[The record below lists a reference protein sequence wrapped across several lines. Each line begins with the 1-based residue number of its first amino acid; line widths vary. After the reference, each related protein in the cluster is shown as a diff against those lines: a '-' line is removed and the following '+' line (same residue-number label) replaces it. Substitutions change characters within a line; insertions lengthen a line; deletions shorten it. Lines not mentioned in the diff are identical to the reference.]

1 MSNTTLTAAAIN
13 HTFRSADGSTIAYLT
28 EGLGP
33 AVILIPGALS
43 TANDYAAFASTLG
56 QHFTVHTIERRGR
69 GLSAPQGPTY
79 SLPTEIADVNTL
91 QAITG
96 ATMLVGH
103 SFGGLVALE
112 TARHNS
118 NLRKVAVYEPGV
130 SIDGSINM
138 SWLPAYER
146 YLAEG
151 KQLDA
156 FTCLS
161 LGLGP
166 DARCNAPHW
175 LTRLMLPLFVK
186 KAKLQKMFTLLAE
199 NGREH
204 REVGRY
210 DNSYQNYGEITASV
224 LHMTGGKTGSRWVEI
239 QAEHLGAV
247 IPHFQTHQF
256 PALDHFGI
264 DQKDPQRVAA
274 YVATF
279 FRWV

>member
-1 MSNTTLTAAAIN
+1 MSITTLTATATN
-13 HTFRSADGSTIAYLT
+13 HTFHSADGSTIAYLT
-28 EGLGP
+28 QGLGP
-33 AVILIPGALS
+33 AIILIPGALS
-43 TANDYAAFASTLG
+43 TADDYAAFANALG
-56 QHFTVHTIERRGR
+56 KHFTVHTIERRGR
-69 GLSAPQGPTY
+69 GLSAPQGPAY
-79 SLPTEIADVNTL
+79 NLGKEIADVNAL

-118 NLRKVAVYEPGV
+118 SIRKVAVYEPGV

-146 YLAEG
+146 YLTQG
-151 KQLDA
+151 RQLDA
-156 FTCLS
+156 FTCFS

-166 DARCNAPHW
+166 DAIRNASHW

-186 KAKLQKMFTLLAE
+186 KAKLQKMLTLLAE

-210 DNSYQNYGEITASV
+210 DNSYRRYGEITASV

-247 IPHFQTHQF
+247 IPGFQTHQF

-264 DQKDPQRVAA
+264 DQKGPQEVAA

-279 FRWV
+279 LQE

>member
-1 MSNTTLTAAAIN
+1 MSITTTTTN
-13 HTFRSADGSTIAYLT
+13 HTFRASDGNTIAYLT
-28 EGLGP
+28 EGAGP
-33 AVILIPGALS
+33 VVILIPGALS
-43 TANDYAAFASTLG
+43 TAEDYAAFASTLG
-56 QHFTVHTIERRGR
+56 KHFTVYTIERRGR
-69 GLSAPQGPTY
+69 GLSAPQESAY
-79 SLPTEIADVNTL
+79 NLDTEIADVNAL

-103 SFGGLVALE
+103 SFGGLIALE

-118 NLRKVAVYEPGV
+118 AICKVAVYEPGV

-151 KQLDA
+151 KLLDA
-156 FTCLS
+156 FTCFS

-166 DARCNAPHW
+166 DAMRHASHW
-175 LTRLMLPLFVK
+175 VTRLMMPLFVK
-186 KAKLQKMFTLLAE
+186 KAKLQKMLALLTE
-199 NGREH
+199 SGREH
-204 REVGRY
+204 REVGRA
-210 DNSYQNYGEITASV
+210 DNNYQTYGEITASV

-264 DQKDPQRVAA
+264 DQKDPQAVAA

-279 FRWV
+279 FQG

>member
-1 MSNTTLTAAAIN
+1 MSITTTTMIT
-13 HTFRSADGSTIAYLT
+13 HTFRSADGSNIAYLT

-43 TANDYAAFASTLG
+43 TADDYTAFASTLG
-56 QHFTVHTIERRGR
+56 KHFTVHTIERRGR
-69 GLSAPQGPTY
+69 GLSAPQGPDY
-79 SLPTEIADVNTL
+79 SLGTEIADVNAL

-112 TARHNS
+112 AARRNS

-146 YLAEG
+146 YLAQG

-156 FTCLS
+156 FICFS
-161 LGLGP
+161 LGVGP
-166 DARCNAPHW
+166 DAMRNASHW
-175 LTRLMLPLFVK
+175 LTRLMVPLFVK
-186 KAKLQKMFTLLAE
+186 KAKLQKMLTLLSE
-199 NGREH
+199 NEREH
-204 REVGRY
+204 REVARY
-210 DNSYQNYGEITASV
+210 DNNYRNYGEITASV

-239 QAEHLGAV
+239 QAEHLDTV

-256 PALDHFGI
+256 PALNHFGI
-264 DQKDPQRVAA
+264 DQKDPQGVAA
-274 YVATF
+274 YVAAF
-279 FRWV
+279 FQG

>member
-1 MSNTTLTAAAIN
+1 MSIFTATA
-13 HTFRSADGSTIAYLT
+13 HTFCSIDGSTIAYLT
-28 EGLGP
+28 EGSGP
-33 AVILIPGALS
+33 AIILIPGALS
-43 TANDYAAFASTLG
+43 TADDYTAFASALG
-56 QHFTVHTIERRGR
+56 KHFTVHTIERRGR
-69 GLSAPQGPTY
+69 GLSAPQGPAY
-79 SLPTEIADVNTL
+79 SLATEIADVNAL
-91 QAITG
+91 QAETS

-103 SFGGLVALE
+103 SFGGLIALE

-118 NLRKVAVYEPGV
+118 NIRKVAVYEPGV

-146 YLAEG
+146 YLAQG
-151 KQLDA
+151 KPLDA
-156 FTCLS
+156 FTCFS

-166 DARCNAPHW
+166 DAMRNASHW

-186 KAKLQKMFTLLAE
+186 KAKLQKMLTLLAE

-204 REVGRY
+204 REVGRF
-210 DNSYQNYGEITASV
+210 DNSYRNYGEITASV

-247 IPHFQTHQF
+247 IPCFQTHHF

-264 DQKDPQRVAA
+264 DQKGPQEVAA

-279 FRWV
+279 FQE